1 MQRNPNLINRKRN
14 RKDSADSYLRRPSPS
29 MEEWVAREVVTV
41 DGGEGDAGG
50 GEEEWVEWIMERRS
64 GSSGQEEWGK
74 EWVHLSASS
83 VLIY

>member
-1 MQRNPNLINRKRN
+1 
-14 RKDSADSYLRRPSPS
+14 
-29 MEEWVAREVVTV
+29 MEEWFAREVVTV

-64 GSSGQEEWGK
+64 GSSGEEWGK

-83 VLIY
+83 VFAT